1 MRLWVLG
8 VVASIGCDNRGQVG
22 PAPDMNGVWAVTMKY
37 TDGSCPDV
45 TGGTRSSMWTVNQDA
60 LGEYTVAVQGGEEVG
75 PLWGS
80 ASGPEVV
87 LMGLSGGFPAKLTH
101 WKLSGTSPLVLGRAF
116 ETRDTEVQVPAGVA
130 SKGNVIRL
138 GRSESG
144 IVGASAQ
151 CTVEWAVEATKQGG

>member
-8 VVASIGCDNRGQVG
+8 LLTSIGCDNREQVG
-22 PAPDMNGVWAVTMKY
+22 PAPDMNGVWAVTMKF
-37 TDGSCPDV
+37 TDGSCPEV

-60 LGEYTVAVQGGEEVG
+60 QGAYTVAVQGSEEMG

-80 ASGPEVV
+80 ASGPDVV
-87 LMGLSGGFPAKLTH
+87 LMGLSGRYPAMLTH
-101 WKLSGTSPLVLGRAF
+101 WKLSGSSPVVRGRAF
-116 ETRDTEVQVPAGVA
+116 ETRDSKVRVPAGVA
-130 SKGNVIRL
+130 SKDNVLRF

-144 IVGASAQ
+144 EVETSAQ